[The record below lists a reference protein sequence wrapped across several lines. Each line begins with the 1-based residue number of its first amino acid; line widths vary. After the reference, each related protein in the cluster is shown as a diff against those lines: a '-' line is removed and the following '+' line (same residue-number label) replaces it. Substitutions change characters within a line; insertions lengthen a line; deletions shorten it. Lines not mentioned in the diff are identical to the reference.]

1 MVAVSE
7 QQLVAVLDHS
17 QIVTS
22 GVKRLKFLHLD
33 LWRSRNGVFGDLK
46 IMFTVCIVLF
56 LYRFVELTPQ
66 TPLNQRAFPSSSQ
79 QQESYVNDVFDD
91 GYYDDDRDFLPMEVP
106 KSMSNTELTVI
117 LLLLL
122 LYFPLVL
129 NLTKHI

>member
-1 MVAVSE
+1 MKKKPVGKASN
-7 QQLVAVLDHS
+7 VLPQNKPS
-17 QIVTS
+17 
-22 GVKRLKFLHLD
+22 KKKF
-33 LWRSRNGVFGDLK
+33 SNGVFGDLK

-66 TPLNQRAFPSSSQ
+66 TPLNQRAFSSSSQ

-122 LYFPLVL
+122 YFPLVL

>member
-1 MVAVSE
+1 MLNKGKCTAKETVS
-7 QQLVAVLDHS
+7 H
-17 QIVTS
+17 
-22 GVKRLKFLHLD
+22 
-33 LWRSRNGVFGDLK
+33 K

-66 TPLNQRAFPSSSQ
+66 TLVNQRAFSSSSQ

-117 LLLLL
+117 LLLLH
-122 LYFPLVL
+122 FPLVL